1 MQRHDSDMRATTSRW
16 SWMAMAMAMSMAAW
30 DFCKAANDG

>member
-16 SWMAMAMAMSMAAW
+16 SWMAMSMAAW